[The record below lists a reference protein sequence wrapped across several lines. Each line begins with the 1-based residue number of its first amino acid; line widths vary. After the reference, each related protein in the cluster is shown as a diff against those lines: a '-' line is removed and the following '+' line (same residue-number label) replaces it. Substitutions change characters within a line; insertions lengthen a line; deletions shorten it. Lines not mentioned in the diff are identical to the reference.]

1 MGTVVPSRAQS
12 SHYPPPGPPLGNSR
26 EPGRKDAL
34 ADGTPGLSL
43 KARALDPSSA
53 DRVLSST
60 APPTARHAGT
70 EAGKSHCRTRSSP
83 RMPGLE
89 EGPGLTY
96 KDQLASDHLWGFSAC
111 DRQPFFPLGSV
122 VPEP

>member
-1 MGTVVPSRAQS
+1 MHWPMGPQGSASKT
-12 SHYPPPGPPLGNSR
+12 G
-26 EPGRKDAL
+26 
-34 ADGTPGLSL
+34 
-43 KARALDPSSA
+43 ALDPSSA

-60 APPTARHAGT
+60 APPHSQ
-70 EAGKSHCRTRSSP
+70 AGKSHPRTRSSP

-96 KDQLASDHLWGFSAC
+96 KDRLASDHLWGFSAC